1 MEKVYSLKRLTGQV
15 KRFAALVLVTL
26 LAVGNV
32 FAQYDGTGTFTKI
45 NSQDELTTGY
55 YVITDVDGEFAMSN
69 VLGGS
74 GTKTYIQDV
83 GIDVV
88 NNGIVNPTLD
98 IVWMVTM
105 YEDSTISIYNEA
117 VGKYVAGT
125 SSGNYASFNSAVAS
139 ISSWTTKMYDNGWD
153 VTNVSNTRNIRYN
166 ASSSHRFSCY
176 TSSPSS
182 TMKRLAFYK
191 KESGDVPVITV
202 DAPEFSL
209 PAGTYYTPQKVA
221 LTTETEGANIYY
233 SINGGTPVLYTDSI
247 TVSTTST
254 ISAYTVKGEETS
266 STVTNSYIFPVQI
279 ANIAAFYAG
288 INNTLY
294 AITGDVQFVWR
305 NGQKMYVQ
313 DATGGLLIYDNITSV
328 ITNEYNEGDIIS
340 GGVIGTRTD
349 YNKLVELVPVVNTAE
364 GTPGTAVIPEEVTVA
379 DLLDY
384 SADYMSEL
392 VILKNGTISI
402 SNNNKYFVQNGRQVQ
417 IYNSFGTLDYDFQN
431 GEEISIIGF
440 VGRYKNNIQIFP
452 RGNAD
457 IIPLTI
463 TVPYNCNFEGTNKY
477 VWNLA
482 NSEND
487 NKWFIGQAQGFDDNK
502 LYISASNGAINNY
515 NVNTAAVS
523 HAYAAVTLPAEDVM
537 LTFDCRTVGNNNDYL
552 QVSVLDEA
560 PVAGIQPE
568 TYLARIYGVND
579 FTTQSVLIPASYAGA
594 KNIVFTWVNDN
605 VLGAQTPAAIDNVV
619 LKHTYTVDAT
629 VSNFYET
636 EYNDNAIG
644 ATYDPNHDVVGHGD
658 AHTGII
664 ALAEHYHIVSVTANG
679 LDVTSSLV
687 SIGNHQY
694 KLTLD
699 PVYENKNVNVVVG
712 LDSAYLFFFVM
723 SGEGTVNNEFVVDS
737 ETSLPAIYRV
747 EMAGN
752 SNLMSTFV
760 PAQGFHVENII
771 IDDVEHNNIESFS
784 FEHMFGNHRID
795 VSFAPNHYV
804 ITTAGYGN
812 GTVSEGAEFD
822 YNPENTYVFMAT
834 PEAGYRIG
842 TLMRNNVVVDVPNP
856 AVGYTDTLTNIL
868 SNYNYEVT
876 FVQNTYSVTA
886 TCGEHGT
893 VSPNGV
899 SNYLYHQDAEI
910 VVTAD
915 YGYYISSLTVDGFP
929 YENTS
934 AVNVTTL
941 TVPFMNIDANHT
953 ISATFAALEYN
964 VTVNAGA
971 HGTITPG
978 TGSFGYGATP
988 TFTITPNAGYAI
1000 ADVTV
1005 DGESVG
1011 AVSTYTFLPLSG
1023 NHTIAATFT
1032 DVTFTIT
1039 ATAGFGG
1046 AISNAGVSTV
1056 AYNGNKTYTITANTG
1071 YHVSDVFVDGAS
1083 VGAVNTYTFSGVTAD
1098 HSIYAEFAANE
1109 YTVTVNAPAHATI
1122 NPGTMTVQHGAT
1134 PTFVITP
1141 DYGYTVTNITV
1152 NGTNVNLN
1160 NVPNVN
1166 GVYTYTFAAV
1176 TANQTL
1182 IATAAVKNYTIVAS
1196 AGANGS
1202 ITPNGNQTVNHGDA
1216 KTFAFDPAAGYEV
1229 DNVTVDGIALGALTG
1244 YTFTNVVAN
1253 HTINVTFKP
1262 VDCDAPYS
1270 LYTTHI
1276 DSTSAMLHWSHPTAT
1291 SFDIQY
1297 KTIVGT
1303 LTSVSNVS
1311 GNSYM
1316 LTGLN
1321 PNTTYLWQVRANCS
1335 ASNHSEWS
1343 GIISFKTLQ
1352 SLDITGIEDLVKSQ
1366 IKVYGE
1372 HQNVHILNN
1381 EGVNI
1386 ESVRIFDAYGK
1397 LIYSGAVNTAHEVIN
1412 LNVASGA
1419 YIVNVATENGVAN
1432 YKVVLM
1438 K

>member
-15 KRFAALVLVTL
+15 KRFAVLMLMVL
-26 LAVGNV
+26 MAVSNV
-32 FAQYDGTGTFTKI
+32 FAQYDGTGQFTKI
-45 NSQDELTTGY
+45 NSPEELTTGY
-55 YVITDVDGEFAMSN
+55 YVITDPTGAFAMMNTGNN
-69 VLGGS
+69 VLN
-74 GTKTYIQDV
+74 KTDAV
-83 GIDVV
+83 FTD
-88 NNGIVNPTLD
+88 PSAS
-98 IVWMVTM
+98 IVWYV
-105 YEDSTISIYNEA
+105 EVASDGSLSIYNEE
-117 VGKYVAGT
+117 VDKYVEYHGDGNNAYVVSNFSDNCRWNFEQT
-125 SSGNYASFNSAVAS
+125 SSGWKLSNFVSTTRVLSYNSQS
-139 ISSWTTKMYDNGWD
+139 P
-153 VTNVSNTRNIRYN
+153 
-166 ASSSHRFSCY
+166 RFACY
-176 TSSPSS
+176 TSNQ
-182 TMKRLAFYK
+182 KKLEFYK
-191 KESGDVPVITV
+191 LNEGGGDVPVVTV
-202 DAPEFSL
+202 AAPEFSL
-209 PAGTYYTPQKVA
+209 PGGEYYTPQKVA
-221 LTTETEGANIYY
+221 LTTETEGALIYY
-233 SINGGTPVLYTDSI
+233 SLNGAPAIPYSAPFMVNATT
-247 TVSTTST
+247 TVTAYAMLGETTSN
-254 ISAYTVKGEETS
+254 
-266 STVTNSYIFPVQI
+266 TVTSTYTLPVQV
-279 ANIAAFYAG
+279 ANIAAYYATE
-288 INNTLY
+288 NANLFN
-294 AITGDVQFVWR
+294 ITGDLTFVYR
-305 NGQKMYVQ
+305 SGRYMYVK
-313 DATGGLLIYDNITSV
+313 DETGGLLVYDSYNPTITTS
-328 ITNEYNEGDIIS
+328 YNEGDVFS
-340 GGVIGTRTD
+340 NGLVGTRSI
-349 YNKLVELVPVVNTAE
+349 YNGLDEIVPKMNTAE
-364 GTPGTAVIPEEVTVA
+364 GVAGEAVTPIEVTVA
-379 DLLDY
+379 ELLAHT
-384 SADYMSEL
+384 SQYMSQL
-392 VILKNGTISI
+392 VVLKDGTFNGGVLNDN
-402 SNNNKYFVQNGRQVQ
+402 SNPKKFTQNGSDIV
-417 IYNSFGTLDYDFQN
+417 IYNRFNHLNNADMPEGMSATVV
-431 GEEISIIGF
+431 GF
-440 VGRYKNNIQIFP
+440 VSVYGSTVQLFP
-452 RGNAD
+452 RDVND

-523 HAYAAVTLPAEDVM
+523 HAYAAVSLPAEDVM
-537 LTFDCRTVGNNNDYL
+537 LTFDCRTVGNAHDYL

-560 PVAGIQPE
+560 PVAGTQPE

-664 ALAEHYHIVSVTANG
+664 TLAEHYHIVSVTANG
-679 LDVTSSLV
+679 LDVTSSLAP
-687 SIGNHQY
+687 IDNRQY

-1056 AYNGNKTYTITANTG
+1056 AYNGNNTYTITANTG

-1182 IATAAVKNYTIVAS
+1182 TATAAVKNYTIVAS

>member
-15 KRFAALVLVTL
+15 KRFAVLVLVTL

-32 FAQYDGTGTFTKI
+32 FADEVTYVF
-45 NSQDELTTGY
+45 SQQG
-55 YVITDVDGEFAMSN
+55 FSN
-69 VLGGS
+69 QQVLGNGDILPGVISYTTAKGS
-74 GTKTYIQDV
+74 QNNAPTYYSAAPGVVRFYSNRTDGNGNSMTIIPAQGYKITGVTLNAVSGKTTVVAYA
-83 GIDVV
+83 IDGVPAESTVTPSGVV
-88 NNGIVNPTLD
+88 YEWND
-98 IVWMVTM
+98 I
-105 YEDSTISIYNEA
+105 
-117 VGKYVAGT
+117 
-125 SSGNYASFNSAVAS
+125 
-139 ISSWTTKMYDNGWD
+139 
-153 VTNVSNTRNIRYN
+153 N
-166 ASSSHRFSCY
+166 AS
-176 TSSPSS
+176 
-182 TMKRLAFYK
+182 
-191 KESGDVPVITV
+191 ESFMFQNAHTGGNSNLQLHLVSIKITYEATGDVPVVTV
-202 DAPEFSL
+202 AEPTFSPE
-209 PAGTYYTPQKVA
+209 AGTYYTPQTVS
-221 LTTETEGANIYY
+221 LTCATEGALIYY
-233 SINGGTPVLYTDSI
+233 SLNGAPAIPYSAPFMVNATT
-247 TVSTTST
+247 TVTAYAMLGETTSN
-254 ISAYTVKGEETS
+254 
-266 STVTNSYIFPVQI
+266 TVTSTYTLPVQV
-279 ANIAAFYAG
+279 ANIAAYYATE
-288 INNTLY
+288 NANLFN
-294 AITGDVQFVWR
+294 ITGDLTFVYR
-305 NGQKMYVQ
+305 SGRYMYVK
-313 DATGGLLIYDNITSV
+313 DETGGLLVYDSYNPTITTS
-328 ITNEYNEGDIIS
+328 YNEGDVFS
-340 GGVIGTRTD
+340 NGLVGTRSI
-349 YNKLVELVPVVNTAE
+349 YNGLDEIVPKMNTAE
-364 GTPGTAVIPEEVTVA
+364 GVAGEAVTPIEVTVA
-379 DLLDY
+379 ELL
-384 SADYMSEL
+384 AHTNQYMSQL
-392 VILKNGTISI
+392 VVLKDGTFNGGVLNDN
-402 SNNNKYFVQNGRQVQ
+402 SNPKKFTQNGSDIV
-417 IYNSFGTLDYDFQN
+417 IYNRFNHLNNADMPEGMSATVV
-431 GEEISIIGF
+431 GF
-440 VGRYKNNIQIFP
+440 VSVYNSTVQLFP
-452 RGNAD
+452 RDAND

-664 ALAEHYHIVSVTANG
+664 TLAEHYHIVSVTANG
-679 LDVTSSLV
+679 LDVTSSLAP
-687 SIGNHQY
+687 IDNRQY

-1182 IATAAVKNYTIVAS
+1182 TATAAVKNYTIVAS

-1335 ASNHSEWS
+1335 ASNHSERS

>member
-15 KRFAALVLVTL
+15 KRFAVLVLVTL

-32 FAQYDGTGTFTKI
+32 FADEVTYVF
-45 NSQDELTTGY
+45 SQQG
-55 YVITDVDGEFAMSN
+55 FSN
-69 VLGGS
+69 QQVLGNGDILPGVISYTTAKGS
-74 GTKTYIQDV
+74 QNNAPTYYSAAPGVVRFYSNRTDGNGNSMTIIPAQGYKITGVTLNAVSGKTTVVAYA
-83 GIDVV
+83 IDGVPAESTVTPSGVV
-88 NNGIVNPTLD
+88 YEWND
-98 IVWMVTM
+98 I
-105 YEDSTISIYNEA
+105 
-117 VGKYVAGT
+117 
-125 SSGNYASFNSAVAS
+125 
-139 ISSWTTKMYDNGWD
+139 
-153 VTNVSNTRNIRYN
+153 N
-166 ASSSHRFSCY
+166 AS
-176 TSSPSS
+176 
-182 TMKRLAFYK
+182 
-191 KESGDVPVITV
+191 ESFMFQNAHTGGNSNLQLHLVSIKITYEATGDVPVVTV
-202 DAPEFSL
+202 AEPTFSPE
-209 PAGTYYTPQKVA
+209 AGTYYTPQTVS
-221 LTTETEGANIYY
+221 LTCATEGALIYY
-233 SINGGTPVLYTDSI
+233 SLNGAPAIPYSAPFMVNATT
-247 TVSTTST
+247 TVTAYAMLGETTSN
-254 ISAYTVKGEETS
+254 
-266 STVTNSYIFPVQI
+266 TVTSTYTLPVQV
-279 ANIAAFYAG
+279 ANIAAYYATE
-288 INNTLY
+288 NANLFN
-294 AITGDVQFVWR
+294 ITGDLTFVYR
-305 NGQKMYVQ
+305 SGRYMYVK
-313 DATGGLLIYDNITSV
+313 DETGGLLVYDSYNPTITTS
-328 ITNEYNEGDIIS
+328 YNEGDVFS
-340 GGVIGTRTD
+340 NGLVGTRSI
-349 YNKLVELVPVVNTAE
+349 YNGLDEIVPKMNTAE
-364 GTPGTAVIPEEVTVA
+364 GVAGEAVTPIEVTVA
-379 DLLDY
+379 ELLAHT
-384 SADYMSEL
+384 SQYMSQL
-392 VILKNGTISI
+392 VVLKDGTFNGGVLNDN
-402 SNNNKYFVQNGRQVQ
+402 SNPKKFTQNGSDIV
-417 IYNSFGTLDYDFQN
+417 IYNRFNHLNNADMPEGMSATVV
-431 GEEISIIGF
+431 GF
-440 VGRYKNNIQIFP
+440 VSVYNSTVQLFP
-452 RGNAD
+452 RDAND

-664 ALAEHYHIVSVTANG
+664 TLAEHYHIVSVTANG
-679 LDVTSSLV
+679 LDVTSSLAP
-687 SIGNHQY
+687 IDNRQY

-1182 IATAAVKNYTIVAS
+1182 TATAAVKNYTIVAS

>member
-32 FAQYDGTGTFTKI
+32 FADEVTYVF
-45 NSQDELTTGY
+45 SQQG
-55 YVITDVDGEFAMSN
+55 FSN
-69 VLGGS
+69 QQVLGNGDILPGVISYTTAKGS
-74 GTKTYIQDV
+74 QNNAPTYYSAAPGVVRFYSNRTDGNGNSMTIIPAQGYKITGVTLNAVSGKTTVVAYA
-83 GIDVV
+83 IDGVPAESTVTPSGVV
-88 NNGIVNPTLD
+88 YEWND
-98 IVWMVTM
+98 I
-105 YEDSTISIYNEA
+105 
-117 VGKYVAGT
+117 
-125 SSGNYASFNSAVAS
+125 
-139 ISSWTTKMYDNGWD
+139 
-153 VTNVSNTRNIRYN
+153 N
-166 ASSSHRFSCY
+166 AS
-176 TSSPSS
+176 
-182 TMKRLAFYK
+182 
-191 KESGDVPVITV
+191 ESFMFQNAHTGGNSNLQLHLVSIKITYEATGDVPVVTV
-202 DAPEFSL
+202 AEPTFSPE
-209 PAGTYYTPQKVA
+209 AGTYYTPQTVS
-221 LTTETEGANIYY
+221 LTCATEGALIYY
-233 SINGGTPVLYTDSI
+233 SLNGAPAIPYSAPFMVNATT
-247 TVSTTST
+247 TVTAYAMLGEATSNTVTST
-254 ISAYTVKGEETS
+254 YTL
-266 STVTNSYIFPVQI
+266 PVQV
-279 ANIAAFYAG
+279 ANIAAYYATQ
-288 INNTLY
+288 NANLFN
-294 AITGDVQFVWR
+294 ITGDLTFVYR
-305 NGQKMYVQ
+305 SGRYMYVK
-313 DATGGLLIYDNITSV
+313 DETGGLLVYDSYNPTITTS
-328 ITNEYNEGDIIS
+328 YNEGDVFS
-340 GGVIGTRTD
+340 NGLVGTRTI
-349 YNKLVELVPVVNTAE
+349 YNGLDEIVPKKNTAE
-364 GTPGTAVIPEEVTVA
+364 GVAGEAVTPIEVTVA
-379 DLLDY
+379 ELL
-384 SADYMSEL
+384 AHTNQYMSQL
-392 VILKNGTISI
+392 VVLKDGTFNGGVLNDN
-402 SNNNKYFVQNGRQVQ
+402 SNPKKFTQNGSDIV
-417 IYNSFGTLDYDFQN
+417 IYNRFNHLNNADMPEGMSATVV
-431 GEEISIIGF
+431 GF
-440 VGRYKNNIQIFP
+440 VSVYNSTVQLFP
-452 RGNAD
+452 RDAND

-463 TVPYNCNFEGTNKY
+463 ALPYNCNFEGTNKY

-594 KNIVFTWVNDN
+594 KNLVFTWVNDN

-664 ALAEHYHIVSVTANG
+664 TLAEHYHIVSVTANG
-679 LDVTSSLV
+679 LDVTSSLAP
-687 SIGNHQY
+687 IDNRQY

-1182 IATAAVKNYTIVAS
+1182 TATAAVKNYTIVAS